1 MKLALVTETYPPEV
15 NGVAMTLSRLV
26 AGLAARGHEV
36 EVVRPRQRAEARGQ
50 KPEAR
55 RKKSEIRSQVAEV
68 GTEDRL
74 LRSSFR
80 PRSSAFCPL
89 VSEFLVPGLPIP
101 FYHTLKM
108 GLPVWGALR
117 RRWAAAPPD
126 IVHVAT
132 EGPLGLAAL
141 RAARRLGLPVTSSF
155 HTNFQHYGRHYGL
168 NKLRATIM
176 AYLRWFHNRTVCT
189 MVPTDELRAQLTAH
203 DFARLVVIARGV
215 DTDLFSPGNR
225 RDQLRASWGAAP
237 GDPVFVYVGRLAAEK
252 NLGLVVETFLL
263 MQKTEPRARCVLVGD
278 GPERPALEKKFPQ
291 FCFAG
296 MQRGPE
302 LAAHYASADVF
313 VFPSTTET
321 FGNVVTEAMAS
332 GLVVLAFDYAAA
344 RQHIRTG
351 VNGAT
356 VPLGEAG
363 VFLAAAEAL
372 LADRGS
378 WPALRAAARAAALD
392 ITWDKIVACFEHE
405 LLQAQAGKPTGAATV
420 ACTAVGG

>member
-1 MKLALVTETYPPEV
+1 VKLALVTETYPPEV
-15 NGVAMTLSRLV
+15 NGVAMTLNRLV

-36 EVVRPRQRAEARGQ
+36 EVVRPRQDGEEKIPGRERRAGR
-50 KPEAR
+50 
-55 RKKSEIRSQVAEV
+55 I
-68 GTEDRL
+68 TEWL
-74 LRSSFR
+74 T
-80 PRSSAFCPL
+80 
-89 VSEFLVPGLPIP
+89 PGLPIP

-117 RRWAAAPPD
+117 RRWVAAPPD
-126 IVHVAT
+126 LVHVAT

-168 NKLRATIM
+168 NKLRAAIM
-176 AYLRWFHNRTVCT
+176 AYLRWFHNRTACT
-189 MVPTDELRAQLTAH
+189 MVPTDELRAQLATL
-203 DFARLVVIARGV
+203 DFTRLVVIARGV

-225 RDQLRASWGAAP
+225 REQLRARWGAAP

-263 MQKTEPRARCVLVGD
+263 MQKIEPRARCVLVGD

-291 FCFAG
+291 FYFAG

-344 RQHIRTG
+344 RQHLRTG

-356 VPLGEAG
+356 VPLGEADA
-363 VFLAAAEAL
+363 FLAAAASL
-372 LADRGS
+372 LAHRES

-392 ITWDKIVACFEHE
+392 ITWDKIVACFERE
-405 LLQAQAGKPTGAATV
+405 LLQAQAASAGAASV
-420 ACTAVGG
+420 ALTAAGG